1 MAVNHYL
8 SIMFR
13 TVSYAIAFTMCLI
26 FFNGCKKDLDEIS
39 PRIKFI
45 SPYAGSAYS
54 VLEYVDIQVTITDE
68 TSIDWVHIDIVK
80 VNNVQIA
87 SAQQMSFSGS
97 LSETIQVGILL
108 ENIHIETGTYYIRV
122 RAHDGTN
129 EHVSFR
135 EIQVYEVPKEVLGIY
150 VFSSINSSTLNI
162 DQVQESGT
170 LTLATWNS
178 DFSFGAANSYHR
190 ELAFAGDQLDGTT
203 FIDGS
208 GFDLLH
214 SNLNNNNTSSAYY
227 HDFIFN
233 PEDLRY
239 YAITRDGQIEI
250 YRPGGTLQQT
260 IFTQINQRPY
270 HISVTESRLL
280 VEERSWNGDQQS
292 INQYYKGSGALES
305 SIGLPFAL
313 VAILETNDEFQLFG
327 YDGDQFKTMSYSGSS
342 NALGTE
348 IELNTESIGTVQN
361 VIRVDATLNS
371 EAFVLCGDNG
381 MRAFTVNV
389 VQASEVANWSQGG
402 SQVQLNE
409 ATGELVV
416 LSGEELITYS
426 WSSSNPIGSV
436 SIGNSALDFA
446 ILYNK

>member
-1 MAVNHYL
+1 
-8 SIMFR
+8 
-13 TVSYAIAFTMCLI
+13 
-26 FFNGCKKDLDEIS
+26 
-39 PRIKFI
+39 
-45 SPYAGSAYS
+45 
-54 VLEYVDIQVTITDE
+54 
-68 TSIDWVHIDIVK
+68 
-80 VNNVQIA
+80 
-87 SAQQMSFSGS
+87 
-97 LSETIQVGILL
+97 
-108 ENIHIETGTYYIRV
+108 
-122 RAHDGTN
+122 
-129 EHVSFR
+129 
-135 EIQVYEVPKEVLGIY
+135 
-150 VFSSINSSTLNI
+150 
-162 DQVQESGT
+162 
-170 LTLATWNS
+170 
-178 DFSFGAANSYHR
+178 
-190 ELAFAGDQLDGTT
+190 LAFAGDKLDGTT